1 MGRIFEGREL
11 GWTLDSHVA
20 TFRSI
25 TSVPA
30 ELTQNGVEPPL
41 SIEARSM
48 LLLHSP
54 QRAHQRLSPCRGEPG
69 ADRAPLRTG

>member
-1 MGRIFEGREL
+1 MGRIFDGRDL

-25 TSVPA
+25 TSVSA

-41 SIEARSM
+41 SIEARSQ
-48 LLLHSP
+48 LFTIAHNAPSP
-54 QRAHQRLSPCRGEPG
+54 TPFTMPRRAGCW
-69 ADRAPLRTG
+69 